1 MNRHE
6 RHERRRAASA
16 KAQRHPPITV
26 SAADVAAMHAVE
38 KFVLSYQG
46 ADLAHD
52 IERSFPGISYRAVF
66 LALRRA
72 RHAVHWL
79 KAEGHA

>member
-6 RHERRRAASA
+6 RRRSASA
-16 KAQRHPPITV
+16 ARRVQRQPPITV

-38 KFVLSYQG
+38 KFVLAYQG
-46 ADLAHD
+46 DDLGHD
-52 IERSFPGISYRAVF
+52 IELTFPGVSYRAVF

-72 RHAVHWL
+72 RHAARWF
-79 KAEGHA
+79 KAEGNA